1 MNLYSFN
8 SNYYDRLDKVI
19 SKTLDVSRSYAQKLI
34 KSKEVKVDDVL
45 IDRSSSLIKVGQT
58 ISLKFCVPKSK
69 EDVLIKT
76 KADYTVL
83 YEDKYLLIINKPVG
97 LTTHIGAGNQ
107 SNTLVNAL
115 LYDNVHLS
123 DIAGEDRLGI
133 VHRLDKD
140 TSGCLVIAK
149 DNATHIKLKKMFK
162 EKSIQRT
169 YLALV
174 EGTFKEHIGM
184 WSTNI
189 GRNPKNRQKMAVL
202 PEGREAITKYKV
214 IDEYHKRYS
223 LVEFELITG
232 RTHQIRVHC
241 KYFNKPIVGD
251 KKYGGSSIKLKA
263 KHQLLHAKSLSFIHP
278 LTGQKVYVEAPIN
291 EHFENVLNKLK

>member
-58 ISLKFCVPKSK
+58 ISLKFCVTKSK
-69 EDVLIKT
+69 DNALIKT
-76 KADYTVL
+76 KADYIIL
-83 YEDKYLLIINKPVG
+83 YEDKYLLIINKPAG

-123 DIAGEDRLGI
+123 NIAGEDRLGI

-149 DNATHIKLKKMFK
+149 DNDTHLKLK
-162 EKSIQRT
+162 
-169 YLALV
+169 
-174 EGTFKEHIGM
+174 
-184 WSTNI
+184 
-189 GRNPKNRQKMAVL
+189 
-202 PEGREAITKYKV
+202 
-214 IDEYHKRYS
+214 
-223 LVEFELITG
+223 
-232 RTHQIRVHC
+232 
-241 KYFNKPIVGD
+241 
-251 KKYGGSSIKLKA
+251 
-263 KHQLLHAKSLSFIHP
+263 
-278 LTGQKVYVEAPIN
+278 
-291 EHFENVLNKLK
+291 NV